1 MDILTKNSL
10 ISLKK
15 KTLRTKV
22 RAQRRALSPIQQ
34 KTASALLHK
43 HLERS
48 LILLRTTHIALY
60 LGTDGEICPKAL
72 ISHYLKRKKKLYL
85 PIVHPIKKNHLVFCP
100 ITAKTKLKKNNFG
113 ILEPDFRSNS
123 CMLPSLLSMVL
134 LPLVAFDAKGNRMG
148 MGGGY
153 YDRAFEFK
161 QKTSRN
167 SPILVGLAHELQ
179 KQEQLTTEPW
189 DIPLFAIF
197 TDQQIYRPE
206 KV

>member
-10 ISLKK
+10 ISSKK
-15 KTLRTKV
+15 KTLRAKI
-22 RAQRRALSPIQQ
+22 RAQRRALSPRQQ
-34 KTASALLHK
+34 KTANAQLHK

-48 LILLRTTHIALY
+48 LILLRAKHIALY

-72 ISHYLKRKKKLYL
+72 ISHYLTRKKKLYL
-85 PIVHPIKKNHLVFCP
+85 PVLHPIKKNHMVFCP
-100 ITAKTKLKKNNFG
+100 ITARTKLKENNFG
-113 ILEPDFRSNS
+113 ILEPNFKNGS
-123 CMLPSLLSMVL
+123 CMTPRLLSLVI

-161 QKTSRN
+161 QKTSRH
-167 SPILVGLAHELQ
+167 SPRLVGLAHELQ
-179 KQEQLTTEPW
+179 KQRQLPTEPW

-197 TDQQIYRPE
+197 TDKRIYRT
-206 KV
+206 

>member
-1 MDILTKNSL
+1 MDILPKDSL
-10 ISLKK
+10 ISSNKQA
-15 KTLRTKV
+15 LRSKI
-22 RAQRRALSPIQQ
+22 RAQRRALSPKQQ
-34 KTASALLHK
+34 KTANAQLHK

-48 LILLRTTHIALY
+48 LILLRAKHIALY

-85 PIVHPIKKNHLVFCP
+85 PVLHPIKKNHMVFCP
-100 ITAKTKLKKNNFG
+100 ITSSTKLKRNHFG
-113 ILEPDFRSNS
+113 ILEPDFRTAT
-123 CMLPSLLSMVL
+123 CIMPSLLSLVL

-161 QKTSRN
+161 QKTLSYLPRL
-167 SPILVGLAHELQ
+167 IGLAHELQ
-179 KQEQLTTEPW
+179 KKEQLPTESW

-197 TDQQIYRPE
+197 TDKKIYHT
-206 KV
+206 